1 MNDNENRK
9 ITDPTEHK
17 EAMQDMQESMRA
29 KMRAAKEK
37 KGLII
42 VNTGNGKGKTT
53 AGFGV
58 VVRTLAHGGKAVV
71 VQFIK
76 SSPDAV
82 AKLLKSDNLTWHATG
97 GGFTWDTQDRDG
109 DIALCEQGWALA
121 TAAMDDPEVNLVM
134 MDELNVVLRY
144 DYLPLERVLEKLRTK
159 RPDLHVII
167 TGRDAAPEVVEL
179 ADLVTEMKEIK
190 HPFAQGVKAQRG
202 IEF

>member
-1 MNDNENRK
+1 MSE
-9 ITDPTEHK
+9 IPSTSPTDDVAHQT
-17 EAMQDMQESMRA
+17 AMQDLQTEMRA

-37 KGLII
+37 RGLII

-82 AKLLKSDNLTWHATG
+82 EKVLRGPNLTWHAVG
-97 GGFTWDTQDRDG
+97 GGFTWDTQDKAG
-109 DIALCEQGWALA
+109 DIALCQQGWALA
-121 TAAMDDPEVNLVM
+121 KEAMADPTVNLVM
-134 MDELNVVLRY
+134 MDELNIVLRY
-144 DYLPLERVLEKLRTK
+144 DYLPLAEVLDVLRAK
-159 RPDLHVII
+159 REGLHVII
-167 TGRDAAPEVVEL
+167 TGRDAMPGLLEL

-190 HPFAQGVKAQRG
+190 HPFAAGVQAQRG